1 MKPFQLTI
9 KAKSDLKDIALFTAR
24 RWGREQRNIY
34 LKQFDES
41 FWLLAEHPD
50 IGKTCDEIR
59 DGYRKFPQ
67 GSHVIFYKQIGSQ
80 NIQIIRILHK
90 SMDVDPVFRINV
102 S

>member
-9 KAKSDLKDIALFTAR
+9 KAKSDLKDIAVFTSR

-41 FWLLAEHPD
+41 FWLLAENPD

-59 DGYRKFPQ
+59 IGYRKFLQ
-67 GSHVIFYKQIGSQ
+67 GSHVIFYLQIGSQ
-80 NIQIIRILHK
+80 QIKIIRILHK
-90 SMDVDPVFRINV
+90 NMDVNPVLGA
-102 S
+102 

>member
-9 KAKSDLKDIALFTAR
+9 KAKSDLKDIAVFTSR
-24 RWGREQRNIY
+24 RWRRELRNIY

-41 FWLLAEHPD
+41 FWLLVENPD
-50 IGKTCDEIR
+50 IGKACDEIR

-67 GSHVIFYKQIGSQ
+67 GSHVIFYQQIGSQ

-90 SMDVDPVFRINV
+90 SMDVNPMFGA
-102 S
+102 

>member
-1 MKPFQLTI
+1 MKPFQLTN
-9 KAKSDLKDIALFTAR
+9 KAKSDLKDIALFTFR

-41 FWLLAEHPD
+41 FCLLAENPD
-50 IGKTCDEIR
+50 IGKNCDEIR

-67 GSHVIFYKQIGSQ
+67 GSHVVFYQQIGSQ

-90 SMDVDPVFRINV
+90 SIDVNPIFGV
-102 S
+102 

>member
-1 MKPFQLTI
+1 MKPFQLTN
-9 KAKSDLKDIALFTAR
+9 KAKSDLKDIALFTFR

-41 FWLLAEHPD
+41 FWLLAENPD
-50 IGKTCDEIR
+50 IGKTCDGIR

-67 GSHVIFYKQIGSQ
+67 GSHVIFYQQIGSQ

-90 SMDVDPVFRINV
+90 SMDVNPIFGV
-102 S
+102 